1 MTLVYEE
8 TLLSRHSPGLPVR
21 DLYCSEFKDA
31 MKSIADILSDES
43 PATSPR
49 EWVDREARRSRRG

>member
-8 TLLSRHSPGLPVR
+8 TLLARHAPGLPVR
-21 DLYCSEFKDA
+21 DLPCSEFNDA
-31 MKSIADILSDES
+31 MRAVSDILSDES

-49 EWVDREARRSRRG
+49 EWVEREARRSRRV